1 MNTDIN
7 TIDDDLL
14 QKIEKIQL
22 ILGSEKKIAVAY
34 SGGADST
41 FLLFI
46 AGKTLGTENVLAI
59 TGNSF
64 TIPGREVEFCKKKA
78 FELGVKH
85 IIVKTKEY
93 LDESYLKNDY
103 LRCYFCKIA
112 LFKTIRPYI
121 PEDYKLS
128 VGTNAEDEA
137 NFKDRPG
144 MKAEKEFNV
153 ISPLKEAGFFKN
165 DIRNASKF
173 FELDTWDKPQMAC
186 LASRIPF
193 GSIVTEEK
201 IKMVER
207 AEDVLTQNGFNEVR
221 VRYYGKL
228 AKIEVPAAQINNL
241 MQYESL
247 SDIISKIKGI
257 GFKTVAVDIEG
268 INHSGLNL

>member
-1 MNTDIN
+1 MDK
-7 TIDDDLL
+7 DLS
-14 QKIEKIQL
+14 QKIEKIES
-22 ILGSEKKIAVAY
+22 ILGNEKKIAVAY
-34 SGGADST
+34 SGGVDST

-46 AGKTLGTENVLAI
+46 AEKTLGAENVMAI

-64 TIPGREVEFCKKKA
+64 TIPGREIEFCKKKTA
-78 FELGVKH
+78 EFGIKH

-121 PEDYKLS
+121 SDGYKLS

-153 ISPLKEAGFFKN
+153 LSPLKEAGFFKN

-173 FELDTWDKPQMAC
+173 FGLDTWDKPQMAC

-193 GSIVTEEK
+193 GNIVTEEK

-207 AEDVLTQNGFNEVR
+207 AEDLLKQNGFGEVR
-221 VRYYGKL
+221 VRHYGKL
-228 AKIEVPAAQINNL
+228 AKIEVPAEQINNL
-241 MQYESL
+241 MQYKSL
-247 SDIISKIKGI
+247 SDIILKIKEI

-268 INHSGLNL
+268 MNHSGLNL

>member
-1 MNTDIN
+1 
-7 TIDDDLL
+7 
-14 QKIEKIQL
+14 
-22 ILGSEKKIAVAY
+22 
-34 SGGADST
+34 
-41 FLLFI
+41 
-46 AGKTLGTENVLAI
+46 
-59 TGNSF
+59 
-64 TIPGREVEFCKKKA
+64 
-78 FELGVKH
+78 
-85 IIVKTKEY
+85 
-93 LDESYLKNDY
+93 
-103 LRCYFCKIA
+103 
-112 LFKTIRPYI
+112 
-121 PEDYKLS
+121 
-128 VGTNAEDEA
+128 
-137 NFKDRPG
+137 
-144 MKAEKEFNV
+144 
-153 ISPLKEAGFFKN
+153 
-165 DIRNASKF
+165 
-173 FELDTWDKPQMAC
+173 MAC